1 MEEGMKSQEE
11 ETHFEPETVFSRPVD
26 VLVDDDLNHE
36 QKIAA
41 LERWKEALQD
51 RLRATGEGM
60 APPAGETAREAALI
74 EEIGKALKLLTPE
87 PLVETDRAI

>member
-1 MEEGMKSQEE
+1 MGKDIKHQGEDTSI
-11 ETHFEPETVFSRPVD
+11 EPETVFSRPLD
-26 VLVDDDLNHE
+26 VLVNDDLNHE
-36 QKIAA
+36 QKSAA

-74 EEIGKALKLLTPE
+74 EEIGKALKLLTPD
-87 PLVETDRAI
+87 PLVENDRAM